1 MRPLYTFLISL
12 LLFSFNNTSAK
23 AIYVD
28 IEPLVKYIASAEKC
42 YDSIPL
48 TPNFKMIDESGAW
61 HKIGRDMLLVRTS
74 RNTKSSVTEMYS
86 LGPIIEFYKTLE
98 YSGVD
103 TEICT
108 ESLNEVYIENIKN

>member
-1 MRPLYTFLISL
+1 
-12 LLFSFNNTSAK
+12 
-23 AIYVD
+23 
-28 IEPLVKYIASAEKC
+28 
-42 YDSIPL
+42 
-48 TPNFKMIDESGAW
+48 
-61 HKIGRDMLLVRTS
+61 MLLVRTS